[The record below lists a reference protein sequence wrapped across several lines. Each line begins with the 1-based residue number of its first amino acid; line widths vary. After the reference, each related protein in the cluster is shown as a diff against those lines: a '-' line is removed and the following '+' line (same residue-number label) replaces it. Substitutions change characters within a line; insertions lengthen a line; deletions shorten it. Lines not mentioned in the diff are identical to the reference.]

1 MTAHEIEPVTA
12 LKERKTLQEL
22 EAELKETQL
31 RLEDAEETLRA
42 IQNNE
47 VDALIVDGPQGQ
59 QVFTLQGAEQ
69 PYRTLMETMSEGAL
83 TTTIDG
89 MILYCNQRFSEMIR
103 APLNRI
109 IGSSFK
115 EIMPSEDWQKLKA
128 LLNTCGKEGCR
139 GEYRLTTFEGQEIPV
154 YVSARP
160 LRLQDMESFFLVA
173 TDLTGQHT
181 LERQIRQS
189 QKMEAIGTLAGGIA
203 HDFNNILAGMI
214 GFTEMVMEDIAP
226 DSPEHKRLELV
237 LKGGKRGR
245 DLVKQ
250 ILAFSSQGEQEKK
263 PLAVSEIVEEGLK
276 LLRPTLPSTIEIV
289 SKSLTNDDRIFA
301 DLVQMHQVLMNLC
314 TNAAHAMREKGGVLE
329 LQISKVGFTEHDP
342 LPFSDM
348 VPGEYVVLTVRDT
361 GTGMTPDIL
370 DRIFDPFFTTKKP
383 GEGTGL
389 GLSVIHGIVQRHGG
403 YVAVESEPGKGTTFR
418 VYLPKIEE
426 QAFSEDREAPVAT
439 GGNERILFVD
449 DEDMLVE
456 LNRQR
461 LTRFGYEV
469 VGTTSSMDAL
479 DIFRKDPDVFD
490 LVITDYTM
498 PNLTGMELAAQLLK
512 VKPSIPIILCTGD
525 SQPVTPESAQDA
537 GINALLMK
545 PAGREGLAQT
555 IRNVLDQK
563 TKE

>member
-1 MTAHEIEPVTA
+1 
-12 LKERKTLQEL
+12 
-22 EAELKETQL
+22 
-31 RLEDAEETLRA
+31 
-42 IQNNE
+42 
-47 VDALIVDGPQGQ
+47 
-59 QVFTLQGAEQ
+59 
-69 PYRTLMETMSEGAL
+69 
-83 TTTIDG
+83 
-89 MILYCNQRFSEMIR
+89 
-103 APLNRI
+103 
-109 IGSSFK
+109 
-115 EIMPSEDWQKLKA
+115 
-128 LLNTCGKEGCR
+128 
-139 GEYRLTTFEGQEIPV
+139 
-154 YVSARP
+154 P